1 MPFTYLFILG
11 EYFRTFVSGKCKFP
25 KVQENLVIIP
35 ALTFERIH
43 SYLILLIICFLTF
56 YCFCDY

>member
-43 SYLILLIICFLTF
+43 SYLILLII
-56 YCFCDY
+56 